1 MRSFPLLG
9 GALLL
14 AACGGADNREPAAMA
29 DTTGAVPDLTAADL
43 AGTWSMKATT
53 ITGDST
59 LVDYTMTATADPA
72 GWTVTFPGRDP
83 MPVKVESLSRDSIV
97 TVIGPYESVLRQ
109 GVMVTTRSVSMLMGD
124 RLAGSFTAHY
134 QNAGAD
140 SVLQGRSTGTR
151 GSPE

>member
-1 MRSFPLLG
+1 MRPFPLLC
-9 GALLL
+9 ATLLL
-14 AACGGADNREPAAMA
+14 AACGGSENREPAAMA
-29 DTTGAVPDLTAADL
+29 DTTNAVPDLTAADL
-43 AGTWSMKATT
+43 AGTWTMKATS

-83 MPVKVESLSRDSIV
+83 MPVRVESLSRDSIV
-97 TVIGPYESVLRQ
+97 TVIGPYESVLRK

-134 QNAGAD
+134 KNAGAD